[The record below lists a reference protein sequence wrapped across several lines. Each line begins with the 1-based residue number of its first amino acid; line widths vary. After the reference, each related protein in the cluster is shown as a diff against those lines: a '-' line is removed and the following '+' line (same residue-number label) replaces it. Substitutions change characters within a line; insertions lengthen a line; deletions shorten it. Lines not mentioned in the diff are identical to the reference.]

1 MRLRIP
7 TFEWALRGVRFKGG
21 APKGVEM
28 RRAQVFFFWKRVETS
43 FARPVP
49 STGRVHLVEAEVPR
63 FLRVSKYWRN
73 AGLLRVKV
81 MFGDGY
87 NDKRRG
93 FRGGQPVGG

>member
-1 MRLRIP
+1 M
-7 TFEWALRGVRFKGG
+7 RFKGG
-21 APKGVEM
+21 APKGVDT

-49 STGRVHLVEAEVPR
+49 SAGRIHLVEAEEPR
-63 FLRVSKYWRN
+63 FLRVSKHRRN

-87 NDKRRG
+87 NGKRRG
-93 FRGGQPVGG
+93 FRVGQPVEG

>member
-1 MRLRIP
+1 M
-7 TFEWALRGVRFKGG
+7 V
-21 APKGVEM
+21 
-28 RRAQVFFFWKRVETS
+28 
-43 FARPVP
+43 
-49 STGRVHLVEAEVPR
+49 LVEAEVPG

-93 FRGGQPVGG
+93 FRVGQPVGG

>member
-43 FARPVP
+43 FSP
-49 STGRVHLVEAEVPR
+49 G
-63 FLRVSKYWRN
+63 
-73 AGLLRVKV
+73 
-81 MFGDGY
+81 
-87 NDKRRG
+87 
-93 FRGGQPVGG
+93 

>member
-1 MRLRIP
+1 M
-7 TFEWALRGVRFKGG
+7 V
-21 APKGVEM
+21 
-28 RRAQVFFFWKRVETS
+28 
-43 FARPVP
+43 
-49 STGRVHLVEAEVPR
+49 LVEAEVPR

-93 FRGGQPVGG
+93 FRVGRPVGG